1 MSDMTS
7 NTPLTRHRKEP
18 GWEYWM
24 YFVPVLALS
33 LPLAALRAAGAV
45 LTSDA
50 TPRPGILTD
59 AWTRAK
65 DVTTTICSI

>member
-7 NTPLTRHRKEP
+7 NTPMPRARRHP
-18 GWEYWM
+18 GWEYAV

-33 LPLAALRAAGAV
+33 LPLAALRAGVAA
-45 LTSDA
+45 LTSDP

-59 AWTRAK
+59 AVRRAQ

>member
-1 MSDMTS
+1 
-7 NTPLTRHRKEP
+7 
-18 GWEYWM
+18 M